1 MATIFKRGKTW
12 YINYRQNGERVQ
24 RSLGVH
30 SKRLAELK
38 KGEIELNIERG
49 VLGLGKRVGSSKEAF
64 ESFLAEVVAKKSPP
78 WQKRMEQLFRPFRT
92 WAEEHSDQVVVQ
104 LSATE
109 IEKFLGER
117 RKQVSD
123 KTLNEELAI
132 IKRFFQ
138 WAVDREYVA
147 KNPAAR
153 IDRYKQAPKDVRTFT
168 PVELGLIWKH
178 ATPTQLPYYQML
190 LFTGLR
196 DGELRNLEW
205 ADIDLAKQ
213 QIFVRIKEDWKPKTG
228 LGRIV
233 PICQDLYDLLSHRER
248 RGRYVFTTSTG
259 KRWVPPRQPW
269 VDLLNRIREK
279 EGVDLRGKVS
289 IHTFRHTFATFCLMG
304 GVDIKTVSEILGHTS
319 VKMTERYLHLLPDH
333 KIAAMRE
340 VKFEQLLPT
349 IKALPMPRD

>member
-64 ESFLAEVVAKKSPP
+64 ESFQTEVMEKKSPP

-138 WAVDREYVA
+138 WAVDREYLA
-147 KNPAAR
+147 KNPAAK
-153 IDRYKQAPKDVRTFT
+153 IDRFKQSQKAVRIFSLD
-168 PVELGLIWKH
+168 ELDLIWHH
-178 ATPTQLPYYQML
+178 ATPNQLPYYQVL
-190 LFTGLR
+190 LLTGMR

-205 ADIDLAKQ
+205 VDVDLDKQ
-213 QIFVRIKEDWKPKTG
+213 QIFVRIKDDWKPKTG
-228 LGRIV
+228 RGRIV
-233 PICQDLYDLLSHRER
+233 PICPALYDLLSNREH

-279 EGVDLRGKVS
+279 EGVDLSGQVS

-304 GVDIKTVSEILGHTS
+304 GMDIKTVSDILGHTS
-319 VKMTERYLHLLPDH
+319 VKMTERYLHLLPAHRLDAIR
-333 KIAAMRE
+333 KVNFDRFIAVR
-340 VKFEQLLPT
+340 
-349 IKALPMPRD
+349 KALPAATS

>member
-12 YINYRQNGERVQ
+12 YIDYRQNGERVQ

-49 VLGLGKRVGSSKEAF
+49 VLGLGKRVGSSTEAF
-64 ESFLAEVVAKKSPP
+64 ESFQAEIVDKKSPP
-78 WQKRMEQLFRPFRT
+78 WQKRMEQLIRPFRT
-92 WAEEHSDQVVVQ
+92 WVLERRDQLVVK
-104 LSATE
+104 LSASD

-117 RKQVSD
+117 RKQISD

-138 WAVDREYVA
+138 WAVDREYLA
-147 KNPAAR
+147 KNPAAK
-153 IDRYKQAPKDVRTFT
+153 IDRYKHNQKAVRIFS
-168 PVELGLIWKH
+168 PAELNLIWRH
-178 ATPTQLPYYQML
+178 ASPTQLPYYQVL
-190 LFTGLR
+190 LLTGMR

-205 ADIDLAKQ
+205 VDVDLANHQ
-213 QIFVRIKEDWKPKTG
+213 VFVRVKEDWKPKTG
-228 LGRIV
+228 RGRIV
-233 PICQDLYDLLSHRER
+233 PISPALHELLGCRER
-248 RGRYVFTTSTG
+248 CGKYVFTTSTG

-279 EGVDLRGKVS
+279 EGVDLRGQVS

-304 GVDIKTVSEILGHTS
+304 GVDIKTVSDILGHTS

-333 KIAAMRE
+333 RLSAIRKVEFDRLIPMDR
-340 VKFEQLLPT
+340 
-349 IKALPMPRD
+349 ALPMASE

>member
-12 YINYRQNGERVQ
+12 YIDYRQNGERVQ

-49 VLGLGKRVGSSKEAF
+49 VLGLGKRVGSSAEAF
-64 ESFLAEVVAKKSPP
+64 ESFQAEIVDKKSPP

-92 WAEEHSDQVVVQ
+92 WVLERPDQLVVK
-104 LSATE
+104 LSASD
-109 IEKFLGER
+109 IEKFLSER
-117 RKQVSD
+117 RKQISD

-138 WAVDREYVA
+138 WAVDREYLA
-147 KNPAAR
+147 KNPAAK
-153 IDRYKQAPKDVRTFT
+153 IDRYKQAPKAVRTFT
-168 PVELGLIWKH
+168 PEELGLIWKH
-178 ATPTQLPYYQML
+178 ATPTQLPFYQML

-205 ADIDLAKQ
+205 NDVDLNCR
-213 QIFVRIKEDWKPKTG
+213 QINVRIKQDWKPKTG
-228 LGRIV
+228 RGRVIPV
-233 PICQDLYDLLSHRER
+233 GLEAFELLSTRER

-269 VDLLNRIREK
+269 VDLLGRILDK
-279 EGVDLRGKVS
+279 EGVDLRGQVS
-289 IHTFRHTFATFCLMG
+289 IHTFRHTFATTCLTCG
-304 GVDIKTVSEILGHTS
+304 IDIKTVSEILGHTS
-319 VKMTERYLHLLPDH
+319 VKMTERYLHLMEDH
-333 KIAAMRE
+333 KAAAIKK
-340 VKFEQLLPT
+340 VSFGQLVPTARILPT
-349 IKALPMPRD
+349 TRS